1 MSEKKAYQERVQS
14 GVHFMAGNYAT
25 VEGAI
30 AAGCD
35 FFAGYPITPANEISE
50 GMSKRLPAVGGAFM
64 QGEDELASIF
74 AVAGA
79 SLAGAKAMTATASAG
94 FNYKQE
100 GIGYASAIE
109 APCVIVDVQR
119 CRGEN
124 FASQADVMQMR
135 WGASGDYE
143 TICLAP
149 SSVQEL
155 FDYTV
160 KAFNLAETFRNP
172 VIVMSE
178 TTIALMRERLE
189 IPDPKDLK
197 ILNRRYTHQ
206 KPGEYMT
213 YKANPNQAP
222 DFAPLGKGYHN
233 LYSINPHDERGGID
247 WDPEVFDKLY
257 QRITGKISENK
268 DQICETQSYHMS
280 DASLAVIAYG
290 SEVRPALDAVEM
302 ARAGGIKVGLLKL
315 VTVWPVAEKQIK
327 EVASQVSAI
336 LSVEMNIGK
345 YSREIERVSGGRCPV
360 HYVTKNKGSGHT
372 KEEIYQAIKEVWK

>member
-1 MSEKKAYQERVQS
+1 
-14 GVHFMAGNYAT
+14 
-25 VEGAI
+25 
-30 AAGCD
+30 
-35 FFAGYPITPANEISE
+35 
-50 GMSKRLPAVGGAFM
+50 MSKRLPAVGGAFM

-74 AVAGA
+74 AVVGA

-155 FDYTV
+155 FDYTI

-172 VIVMSE
+172 VVIMSE
-178 TTIALMRERLE
+178 TTIALMRERLA
-189 IPDPKDLK
+189 IPEAKK
-197 ILNRRYTHQ
+197 IQIINRTYT
-206 KPGEYMT
+206 KKRPGDYMT
-213 YKANPNQAP
+213 FQAAENQVP
-222 DFAPLGKGYHN
+222 EFSPLGKGYHN

-247 WDPEVFDKLY
+247 WDPETFDKLY
-257 QRITGKISENK
+257 KRITGKISENK
-268 DQICETQSYHMS
+268 DRICETQSYHME
-280 DASLAVIAYG
+280 DATLALIAYG
-290 SEVRPALDAVEM
+290 SEVRPALDAVEL
-302 ARAGGIKVGLLKL
+302 ARAEGIKAGLLKL
-315 VTVWPVAEKQIK
+315 VTVWPVPEKAIR
-327 EVASQVSAI
+327 EVAGQVGAI

-345 YSREIERVSGGRCPV
+345 YSREIERVSFGRCPV
-360 HYVTKNKGSGHT
+360 HFVTKNKGSGHT